1 MAAQRVHSA
10 DRAAEAPPL
19 ALGRRPGPSGPPEE
33 GLFRLPLT
41 ALHGAWQVA
50 GTKEQSSR
58 RKVPI
63 LADQRLF

>member
-1 MAAQRVHSA
+1 MHCRREV
-10 DRAAEAPPL
+10 RLTPTPL
-19 ALGRRPGPSGPPEE
+19 TFPLF
-33 GLFRLPLT
+33 FRLPLT
-41 ALHGAWQVA
+41 ALHGAWLVA

>member
-1 MAAQRVHSA
+1 VHC
-10 DRAAEAPPL
+10 RREVRLTPTPL
-19 ALGRRPGPSGPPEE
+19 F
-33 GLFRLPLT
+33 FRLPLT